1 MVSRG
6 GSRVGP
12 LTIGLPKHIFL
23 GEVMMNHEIFGDSL
37 CSDNT

>member
-23 GEVMMNHEIFGDSL
+23 GE
-37 CSDNT
+37 SDDES